1 LRFHATCGNPSHVPA
16 PETSVASKLPSLL
29 AAVLPI
35 AVRGAAR
42 AEEASAGGAFQTSYG
57 AESRFEQWTS
67 VETAS
72 AARFVPPPAPGPAA
86 APAQRRAVR
95 VVLPNPYM
103 NDR

>member
-1 LRFHATCGNPSHVPA
+1 M
-16 PETSVASKLPSLL
+16 ASKLPWLLAAALL
-29 AAVLPI
+29 AAVPGT
-35 AVRGAAR
+35 AE

-72 AARFVPPPAPGPAA
+72 AARFVPVRAPAPAAA
-86 APAQRRAVR
+86 APAQKRTVR

>member
-1 LRFHATCGNPSHVPA
+1 M
-16 PETSVASKLPSLL
+16 ASKLPWLLAAALL
-29 AAVLPI
+29 AAVP
-35 AVRGAAR
+35 RTAR

-72 AARFVPPPAPGPAA
+72 AARFVPVRAPPPAAP
-86 APAQRRAVR
+86 PAQKRTVR